1 VIASRSID
9 ASQKVYVPLTPSPT
23 SQRLPKVSFGYPCL
37 SISLS
42 KRSFIAK
49 FIMDP
54 RDPSAAS
61 SGTNGSSS
69 YQQHRFDPDV
79 LLGHMTPEE
88 RAELFKYEA
97 SLRSGGTSIQLS
109 GSGNSLEHPSCTHG
123 QSTASGCDGKSDQS
137 GSDLEAGCM
146 CGGPNC
152 GLPPQTWEEFL
163 ERDGEFRNAPFSE
176 LPSRACR
183 HLLGYI
189 ATQKD
194 DTRWEGALEVDKAYQ
209 ACLKRHEELEHVMW
223 DLRALWGEDYFYKGA
238 GNETIKD
245 SFSKA
250 RAIWKKEVNPKD
262 EKWLEEGDPPGH
274 ARITRLGEL
283 KISLGTVER
292 SLATEAQNLKAL
304 EGLER
309 TG

>member
-1 VIASRSID
+1 
-9 ASQKVYVPLTPSPT
+9 
-23 SQRLPKVSFGYPCL
+23 
-37 SISLS
+37 
-42 KRSFIAK
+42 
-49 FIMDP
+49 MDP
-54 RDPSAAS
+54 QDSSAAS

-69 YQQHRFDPDV
+69 YQQSRFNPDV

-88 RAELFKYEA
+88 QKELLEYEA
-97 SLRSGGTSIQLS
+97 SLNSGRSPMQPS
-109 GSGNSLEHPSCTHG
+109 GSGDSLERPSRTLG
-123 QSTASGCDGKSDQS
+123 QSTTSDCDGKSDR
-137 GSDLEAGCM
+137 SDSDVEARCM

-152 GLPPQTWEEFL
+152 ERSPQTWEEFL
-163 ERDGEFRNAPFSE
+163 ELRGEFRNAPFSE
-176 LPSRACR
+176 LPSQASRD
-183 HLLGYI
+183 LLGYI
-189 ATQKD
+189 ATRKD
-194 DTRWEGALEVDKAYQ
+194 DARWEGALEVNEAYQ
-209 ACLKRHEELEHVMW
+209 ACLRRHEKLEHVMW
-223 DLRALWGEDYFYKGA
+223 DLRALWGEDYFYTGA

-250 RAIWKKEVNPKD
+250 RAIWKKEVDPKD